1 MASVFRQDTG
11 EFRGYMAEPEGPLA
25 GGITYWPFKAWLHS
39 DGKLRSDPEPDST
52 VTDRVATEPAG
63 TVDIPVQN
71 NESEDVHLIVPPDLV
86 DFIVTH
92 RGFRAAALPP
102 ETA

>member
-11 EFRGYMAEPEGPLA
+11 EFLGYMAEPEGPLA

-52 VTDRVATEPAG
+52 VTDRVATEANGAG
-63 TVDIPVQN
+63 RTGFTN
-71 NESEDVHLIVPPDLV
+71 WGSVPRLL
-86 DFIVTH
+86 
-92 RGFRAAALPP
+92 RADGGGS
-102 ETA
+102 